1 MPLKIYPKMLRGTVT
16 VPSSKTHTFLNILLA
31 SFSKESTIIN
41 NPNYTDEIISL
52 ISNLKL
58 LGVEFKI
65 EDTKIMVSSPKIFK
79 RFTNTIECKK
89 YDTILM
95 SLLLISKF
103 FSDDTTFHGDI
114 EIIKELNK
122 EVLDNLPINYLK
134 TSETVNILSIEKVN
148 EINLMNIP
156 HSYLVIGTILYGIL
170 SKQEMIIHINNSLIN
185 DPHLHILK
193 DVLKNYNINFEI
205 SPESN
210 ILTIPYQEIKS
221 PGSINIE
228 GDWLLASHYLGLGI
242 SNERILINNIQLESL
257 QPERVIID
265 YLAKKN
271 GIISQ
276 GDNMIII
283 EKSFLSSTN
292 YDLSICPNLS
302 ILIICSSTISSG
314 ISILTGFSKLTLKLQ
329 NSILKLIILLNKM
342 NAEIEVKGDLI
353 IINGVKTLE
362 GGLIDNEIDS
372 LSILG
377 LLTLI
382 NFFIMPLEF
391 NNLNKF
397 ENKYPYFI
405 KSLKNMGAEITERI

>member
-31 SFSKESTIIN
+31 SFSKESTIIH
-41 NPNYTDEIISL
+41 NPNYTDEIITL

-65 EDTKIMVSSPKIFK
+65 EDKKIMVSSPKVFK
-79 RFTNTIECKK
+79 RFTDTIECKQ
-89 YDTILM
+89 YDSILM

-103 FSDDTTFHGDI
+103 FSDYTTFHGDI

-122 EVLDNLPINYLK
+122 EVLNNLPISYLK
-134 TSETVNILSIEKVN
+134 TNETINILNIEKVN
-148 EINLMNIP
+148 EINLISFP

-170 SKQEMIIHINNSLIN
+170 SKQEMIIHINSSLIN
-185 DPHLHILK
+185 DPHLLILK

-210 ILTIPYQEIKS
+210 ILTISYQEIKS

-228 GDWLLASHYLGLGI
+228 GDWLLASHYLALGI
-242 SNERILINNIQLESL
+242 SNERIIINNVQLKTL
-257 QPERVIID
+257 QPEGLIID
-265 YLAKKN
+265 YFTKKN
-271 GIISQ
+271 AIISQ
-276 GDNMIII
+276 GDNMIIV
-283 EKSFLSSTN
+283 ENSFLSSTS
-292 YDLSICPNLS
+292 YDLSTCPNLS
-302 ILIICSSTISSG
+302 ILILCSSTISSG
-314 ISILTGFSKLTLKLQ
+314 TSILTGFSKLSLKLQ

-342 NAEIEVKGDLI
+342 NAEIELKDDKI
-353 IINGVKTLE
+353 IVNGVKTLE
-362 GGLIDNEIDS
+362 GGLIDSEIDS

-377 LLTLI
+377 LLTLV
-382 NFFIMPLEF
+382 NFFVMPLEF
-391 NNLNKF
+391 NNLYKF

-405 KSLKNMGAEITERI
+405 NSLKNIGAEITERI